1 MAMSEEQ
8 LDHKQRIKRTT
19 VCLVLLAL
27 AFYLGFIYLS
37 VSGTR
42 G

>member
-8 LDHKQRIKRTT
+8 LDRKQRIKRTT
-19 VCLVLLAL
+19 VWLVLLAL

-37 VSGTR
+37 VSGAR